1 MLPNDLHR
9 QLWRELEA
17 HPDDGPGIYGR
28 CALSGRP
35 FGLPRLPTLEQLC
48 RQWAQELPESPGRQ
62 GKMFGLLWAGD
73 RRSSR
78 QLRAYS
84 GLTPIAN
91 DEDFVPPIPLQQRPA
106 GEAAALAALD
116 ELKQQ
121 LIELE
126 LADPRGRLQHLQERC
141 KSEVQALRA
150 ELEEGKCQRDW
161 RRQQPDADLEQL
173 ARESEE
179 QAYRMRDLKRAHK
192 AVLGPVQEAV
202 QQWEAERLEM
212 RRQRKSISRQ
222 LQFELHQHF
231 ERSLFPH
238 APGWTERLYPRGL
251 PTGTG
256 ECCAPKLL
264 YAAAQDGL
272 RPLAMAEFW
281 RGPELPGRQPNQFYP
296 ACQERCQP
304 LLGPLYF
311 LLEDQQLPSVVYQDP
326 YLLVINKPPGLLSVP
341 GRQSDYQD
349 SALLRLGRRYPE
361 LRAVHRLDFETSGLL
376 MFARNRPVQAA
387 LQRLFET
394 RQVKKTYLAQL
405 QHELPDCLENEQ
417 IIEAPIAP
425 DPARRG
431 CYRVDNA
438 GRPARTRWRCEP
450 GSQSRLRL
458 WPETGR
464 SHQLRV
470 HLFQVLGSAILGDPK
485 YGQGQ
490 PRTRL
495 HLQALELELPH
506 PVSGRTLRLS
516 LPPDF

>member
-1 MLPNDLHR
+1 MLLDELHR

-17 HPDDGPGIYGR
+17 HPADGPGIYGS
-28 CALSGRP
+28 CGLSGRL
-35 FGLPRLPTLEQLC
+35 FGLPRLATLEQLC
-48 RQWAQELPESPGRQ
+48 QQWAPQLPESPGRQ

-73 RRSSR
+73 RRSTR
-78 QLRAYS
+78 LLRAYS
-84 GLTPIAN
+84 GLTPL
-91 DEDFVPPIPLQQRPA
+91 DCEGDFVDPIPLQQRPA
-106 GEAAALAALD
+106 GEAAALAELD
-116 ELKQQ
+116 FLKRQ

-126 LADPRGRLQHLQERC
+126 LANPHPRLQQLKERC
-141 KSEVQALRA
+141 LNEVQALRA
-150 ELEEGKCQRDW
+150 ELDQGKRQRDR

-192 AVLGPVQEAV
+192 AVLAPLQEVV
-202 QQWEAERLEM
+202 QQWEARRLEM
-212 RRQRKSISRQ
+212 RRRRRTISRE
-222 LQFELHQHF
+222 LQSELHRHF
-231 ERSLFPH
+231 DRSLFPH

-264 YAAAQDGL
+264 YAAAMEGL
-272 RPLAMAEFW
+272 RPLALAEFW
-281 RGPELPGRQPNQFYP
+281 RGPELPGRQPNRFYS
-296 ACQERCQP
+296 ACLERCQP
-304 LLGPLYF
+304 LLGPLFF
-311 LLEDQQLPSVVYQDP
+311 LLDDQQLPNVVYQDP

-349 SALLRLGRRYPE
+349 SALLRLRRRYAE
-361 LRAVHRLDFETSGLL
+361 LLPVHRLDFETSGLL
-376 MFARNRPVQAA
+376 VFARNREVQAA

-394 RQVKKTYLAQL
+394 RQVRKTYLAQL
-405 QHELPDCLENEQ
+405 QHELPEGSEGEH
-417 IIEAPIAP
+417 IVEAPIAP
-425 DPARRG
+425 DPSRRG
-431 CYRVDNA
+431 CYRVADE

-450 GSQSRLRL
+450 GSRSRVRL

-470 HLFQVLGSAILGDPK
+470 HLFYVLGSAILGDPK
-485 YGQGQ
+485 YGEGQ

-495 HLQALELELPH
+495 HLQSLELELPH

-516 LPPDF
+516 VPPDF